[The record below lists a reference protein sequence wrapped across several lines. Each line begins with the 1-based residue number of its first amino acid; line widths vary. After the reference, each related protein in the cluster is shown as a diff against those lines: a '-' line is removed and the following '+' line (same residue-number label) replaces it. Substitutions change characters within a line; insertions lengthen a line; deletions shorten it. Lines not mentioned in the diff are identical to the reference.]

1 MDIRLIFRTSQ
12 LSFDDGETQ
21 KDKQG
26 LLWLWG
32 LMRVS
37 WFIQANPDELNSEA
51 QNSRAYARKLPI
63 SRCQENPLRR
73 EIGNRTT
80 NRHR

>member
-1 MDIRLIFRTSQ
+1 MMELRLIFRTSQ

-32 LMRVS
+32 LMRVRR
-37 WFIQANPDELNSEA
+37 FVQANPDGHNAEA
-51 QNSRAYARKLPI
+51 QNSRAYA
-63 SRCQENPLRR
+63 
-73 EIGNRTT
+73 
-80 NRHR
+80 

>member
-21 KDKQG
+21 KDKQD
-26 LLWLWG
+26 LRWLWG
-32 LMRVS
+32 SMRVS
-37 WFIQANPDELNSEA
+37 WFIQANPGGLNSEA
-51 QNSRAYARKLPI
+51 QSSRLYGRKLLI

-73 EIGNRTT
+73 GDGNRTT

>member
-1 MDIRLIFRTSQ
+1 MMDIRLIFRTSQ

-37 WFIQANPDELNSEA
+37 WFTQANPGGHNSET
-51 QNSRAYARKLPI
+51 QNSKAYA
-63 SRCQENPLRR
+63 
-73 EIGNRTT
+73 
-80 NRHR
+80 

>member
-32 LMRVS
+32 SMRVS
-37 WFIQANPDELNSEA
+37 WCRQENPPVLNSEA
-51 QNSRAYARKLPI
+51 QSSKPY
-63 SRCQENPLRR
+63 
-73 EIGNRTT
+73 G
-80 NRHR
+80 